1 VNIAVVSNYNRW
13 WVKILPDLIFHNVV
27 LVPQGLLDTGVS
39 VSGHCSLP
47 AIVHWLCPECYMPVL
62 VCRRSRPSGEIE
74 RESVGSPSMT
84 PRNVTPLTP
93 LTPLKWK
100 SNAREQEEEQKAF
113 ERSRLGSGAMSSKPI
128 SELSEGE
135 IVLKNGS
142 DGHIAELEQEERIN
156 DTSVHDRT
164 KSIDEISLKAHFA
177 AEDSAVVESP
187 LSSDR

>member
-1 VNIAVVSNYNRW
+1 
-13 WVKILPDLIFHNVV
+13 
-27 LVPQGLLDTGVS
+27 
-39 VSGHCSLP
+39 
-47 AIVHWLCPECYMPVL
+47 MPVL

-100 SNAREQEEEQKAF
+100 SNPREQEEEERAF
-113 ERSRLGSGAMSSKPI
+113 ERSRLGLGAMSSKLT

-135 IVLKNGS
+135 IAMKSGS
-142 DGHIAELEQEERIN
+142 EVGHIIELEQEERIN
-156 DTSVHDRT
+156 DTTAHDRT

-177 AEDSAVVESP
+177 AEDNAVVESP
-187 LSSDR
+187 VSSDR